1 MKSYDV
7 SIQMKASEQY
17 FSVVLFIMRYIKVV
31 VTFESEDE
39 ILWCE
44 YSDESYRVAFF
55 LCFLCTCDKFWKTLK
70 SSDKILQ

>member
-39 ILWCE
+39 
-44 YSDESYRVAFF
+44 SYRVAFF